1 LIRDD
6 GRRPDEPRP
15 VSLELGCLKYAEGSC
30 LAVAGNTRVLCAA
43 SVERRVPPFLAG
55 SGQGWVTAE
64 YGLLPRS
71 THQRTARES
80 DRPRSRSQEIKRFL
94 GRSLRAVC
102 DLSALG
108 EQQVIV
114 DCDVIQADGGT
125 RTLALTGGFC
135 ALKQAVET
143 MRGRGLTS
151 AVSVGQLASATSI
164 GQRVERDP
172 LIESVA
178 AISVGIVEGE
188 VLLDLDYSE
197 DSRADTDMNLV
208 LTASGRIVEV
218 QATAEHVPFGFA
230 EFTRMYNLAARAIDE
245 LIQLQHAS
253 FKTAGG

>member
-1 LIRDD
+1 MTRDD
-6 GRRPDEPRP
+6 GRRPDELRP
-15 VSLELGCLKYAEGSC
+15 VTLELGCLKYAEGSC
-30 LAVAGNTRVLCAA
+30 MAVAGNTRVLCAA
-43 SVERRVPPFLAG
+43 SVERRVPPFLVG

-71 THQRTARES
+71 TNQRTPRETE
-80 DRPRSRSQEIKRFL
+80 RPRSRSQEIKRFL

-135 ALKQAVET
+135 ALKQALESV
-143 MRGRGLTS
+143 RGRG
-151 AVSVGQLASATSI
+151 
-164 GQRVERDP
+164 RVEREP
-172 LIESVA
+172 LIEHVA
-178 AISVGIVEGE
+178 AISVGIVEGD
-188 VLLDLDYSE
+188 VLLDLAYSE

-208 LTASGRIVEV
+208 LTESGRIVEV
-218 QATAEHVPFGFA
+218 QATAEHVPFRFD
-230 EFTRMYNLAARAIDE
+230 EFNRMYELAAKAIGE

-253 FKTAGG
+253 LKTTGG

>member
-1 LIRDD
+1 VIRDD
-6 GRRPDEPRP
+6 GRQPDELRP
-15 VSLELGCLKYAEGSC
+15 VTLELGCLKYAEGSC

-43 SVERRVPPFLAG
+43 SVERRVPPFLVG

-80 DRPRSRSQEIKRFL
+80 ERPRGRSQEIKRFL
-94 GRSLRAVC
+94 GRSLRAIC

-135 ALKQAVET
+135 ALKQAVEG
-143 MRGRGLTS
+143 MRGRGWAS
-151 AVSVGQLASATSI
+151 ADPVGQRA
-164 GQRVERDP
+164 ERGP
-172 LIESVA
+172 LIEHVA
-178 AISVGIVEGE
+178 AISVGIVDGE

-208 LTASGRIVEV
+208 LTESGRIVEV
-218 QATAEHVPFGFA
+218 QATAEHVPFRLE
-230 EFTRMYNLAARAIDE
+230 EFTRMYDLAARAIGG
-245 LIQLQHAS
+245 LVQLQHDS
-253 FKTAGG
+253 FQEKG

>member
-1 LIRDD
+1 MAMTRDD
-6 GRRPDEPRP
+6 GRRPDEMRP
-15 VSLELGCLKYAEGSC
+15 VTLELGCLKYAEGSC
-30 LAVAGNTRVLCAA
+30 MAVAGNTRVLCAA

-64 YGLLPRS
+64 YGLLPRA

-80 DRPRSRSQEIKRFL
+80 ERPRGRSQEIKRFL

-108 EQQVIV
+108 EQQIIV
-114 DCDVIQADGGT
+114 DCDVIQADAGT

-143 MRGRGLTS
+143 MRGR
-151 AVSVGQLASATSI
+151 
-164 GQRVERDP
+164 VERDP
-172 LIESVA
+172 LIEHVA
-178 AISVGIVEGE
+178 AISVGIVDGE

-208 LTASGRIVEV
+208 LTESGRIVEV
-218 QATAEHVPFGFA
+218 QATAEHVPFGFD
-230 EFTRMYNLAARAIDE
+230 EFTRMYDLAARAIGE

-253 FKTAGG
+253 LKTAGG

>member
-1 LIRDD
+1 MTRDD
-6 GRRPDEPRP
+6 GRRPDELRP

-43 SVERRVPPFLAG
+43 SFERRVPPFLVG
-55 SGQGWVTAE
+55 SGEGWVTAE

-80 DRPRSRSQEIKRFL
+80 ERPRSRSQEIKRFL

-135 ALKQAVET
+135 ALKQAVER
-143 MRGRGLTS
+143 MRGRGF
-151 AVSVGQLASATSI
+151 
-164 GQRVERDP
+164 VERDP
-172 LIESVA
+172 LIEHVA

-208 LTASGRIVEV
+208 LTESGRIVEV
-218 QATAEHVPFGFA
+218 QATAEHVPFGFD
-230 EFTRMYNLAARAIDE
+230 EFTRMYDLAARAIGE
-245 LIQLQHAS
+245 LIRLQQAS
-253 FKTAGG
+253 LTSASG

>member
-1 LIRDD
+1 MSRDD
-6 GRRPDEPRP
+6 GRRPDEIRP
-15 VSLELGCLKYAEGSC
+15 VTLELGCLKYAEGSC

-43 SVERRVPPFLAG
+43 SIEKRVPPFLVG

-71 THQRTARES
+71 THQRTPRES
-80 DRPRSRSQEIKRFL
+80 DRPRGRSQEIKRFL

-108 EQQVIV
+108 EQQIIV

-135 ALKQAVET
+135 ALKQAVERV
-143 MRGRGLTS
+143 RGRGF
-151 AVSVGQLASATSI
+151 
-164 GQRVERDP
+164 VERDP
-172 LIESVA
+172 LIEHVA
-178 AISVGIVEGE
+178 ATSVGIVDGE

-208 LTASGRIVEV
+208 LTESGRIVEV
-218 QATAEHVPFGFA
+218 QATAEHVPFNFE
-230 EFTRMYNLAARAIDE
+230 EFSRMYSLAARAIGE
-245 LIQLQHAS
+245 LIQLQQTS
-253 FKTAGG
+253 LSSVRG

>member
-1 LIRDD
+1 M
-6 GRRPDEPRP
+6 RP
-15 VSLELGCLKYAEGSC
+15 VTLELGCLKYAEGSC
-30 LAVAGNTRVLCAA
+30 MATAGNTRVLCAA
-43 SVERRVPPFLAG
+43 SVEKRVPPFLVG

-71 THQRTARES
+71 TNTRTPRET

-135 ALKQAVET
+135 ALKQALESV
-143 MRGRGLTS
+143 RGRG
-151 AVSVGQLASATSI
+151 
-164 GQRVERDP
+164 RVEREP
-172 LIESVA
+172 LIEHVA
-178 AISVGIVEGE
+178 AISVGIVEGD
-188 VLLDLDYSE
+188 VLLDLAYSE

-208 LTASGRIVEV
+208 LTESGRIVEV
-218 QATAEHVPFGFA
+218 QATAEHVPFRFD
-230 EFTRMYNLAARAIDE
+230 EFNLMYGLAANAIGE
-245 LIQLQHAS
+245 LIQLQHTSLKA
-253 FKTAGG
+253 TGD

>member
-1 LIRDD
+1 VTRDD
-6 GRRPDEPRP
+6 GRRPDGLRP
-15 VSLELGCLKYAEGSC
+15 VSLELGYLKYAEGSC
-30 LAVAGNTRVLCAA
+30 LAVSGNTRVLCAA

-71 THQRTARES
+71 THQRTPRETA
-80 DRPRSRSQEIKRFL
+80 RPRSRSQEIKRFL

-114 DCDVIQADGGT
+114 DCDVLQADGGT

-135 ALKQAVET
+135 ALKQAAER
-143 MRGRGLTS
+143 MRGRGL
-151 AVSVGQLASATSI
+151 L
-164 GQRVERDP
+164 ERDP
-172 LIESVA
+172 LIEHVA
-178 AISVGIVEGE
+178 AISVGIVDGE

-208 LTASGRIVEV
+208 LTESGRIVEV
-218 QATAEHVPFGFA
+218 QATAEHVPFGFD
-230 EFTRMYNLAARAIDE
+230 EFTRMYDLAARAIGE
-245 LIQLQHAS
+245 LIRLQHAS
-253 FKTAGG
+253 LKSACD

>member
-1 LIRDD
+1 MSRDN
-6 GRRPDEPRP
+6 GRRPDEMRP
-15 VSLELGCLKYAEGSC
+15 VTLELGCLKYAEGSC

-43 SVERRVPPFLAG
+43 SVEKRVPPFLAG

-80 DRPRSRSQEIKRFL
+80 DGPRSRSQEIKRFL

-108 EQQVIV
+108 EQQIIV

-135 ALKQAVET
+135 ALKQAVECV
-143 MRGRGLTS
+143 RGRGL
-151 AVSVGQLASATSI
+151 ASAAPV

-172 LIESVA
+172 LIEYVA
-178 AISVGIVEGE
+178 AISVGIVDGE

-208 LTASGRIVEV
+208 LTESGRIVEV
-218 QATAEHVPFGFA
+218 QATAEHVPFDFQ
-230 EFTRMYNLAARAIDE
+230 EFSRMYDLAARAIGE
-245 LIQLQHAS
+245 LTRLQHAGLGS
-253 FKTAGG
+253 VRG

>member
-1 LIRDD
+1 M
-6 GRRPDEPRP
+6 RP
-15 VSLELGCLKYAEGSC
+15 VALELGCLKYAEGSC
-30 LAVAGNTRVLCAA
+30 MATAGNTRVLCAA
-43 SVERRVPPFLAG
+43 SFEKRVPPFLVG

-71 THQRTARES
+71 THQRTARETE
-80 DRPRSRSQEIKRFL
+80 RPRSRSQEIKRFL

-102 DLSALG
+102 NLSALG

-135 ALKQAVET
+135 ALKQAVER
-143 MRGRGLTS
+143 MSGRGFV
-151 AVSVGQLASATSI
+151 A
-164 GQRVERDP
+164 RNP
-172 LIESVA
+172 LIEHVA

-208 LTASGRIVEV
+208 LTESGRIVEV
-218 QATAEHVPFGFA
+218 QATAEHVPFRFE
-230 EFTRMYNLAARAIDE
+230 EFSRMYDIAARAIDGLVE
-245 LIQLQHAS
+245 LQR
-253 FKTAGG
+253 AGLKAAGV

>member
-1 LIRDD
+1 VNRDD
-6 GRRPDEPRP
+6 GRRPDEIRS
-15 VSLELGCLKYAEGSC
+15 VTLELGCLKYAEGSC
-30 LAVAGNTRVLCAA
+30 MAMAGNTRVLCAA
-43 SVERRVPPFLAG
+43 SVERRVPPFLVG

-71 THQRTARES
+71 THQRTARETE
-80 DRPRSRSQEIKRFL
+80 RPRSRSQEIKRFL

-135 ALKQAVET
+135 ALKQALESV
-143 MRGRGLTS
+143 RGRGL
-151 AVSVGQLASATSI
+151 
-164 GQRVERDP
+164 VERDP
-172 LIESVA
+172 LIEHVA
-178 AISVGIVEGE
+178 AISVGIVDGE

-208 LTASGRIVEV
+208 LTGSGRIVEV
-218 QATAEHVPFGFA
+218 QATAEHVPFGFD
-230 EFTRMYNLAARAIDE
+230 EFTRMYNLAARAIGE

-253 FKTAGG
+253 LKTAGS

>member
-1 LIRDD
+1 MNRDD
-6 GRRPDEPRP
+6 GRRPDEMRP
-15 VSLELGCLKYAEGSC
+15 VTLELGCLKYAEGSC

-43 SVERRVPPFLAG
+43 SVEKRVPPFLAG

-71 THQRTARES
+71 THQRTARET

-108 EQQVIV
+108 EQQIIV

-135 ALKQAVET
+135 ALKQAVESV
-143 MRGRGLTS
+143 RGRGF
-151 AVSVGQLASATSI
+151 
-164 GQRVERDP
+164 VERDP
-172 LIESVA
+172 LIEYVA

-208 LTASGRIVEV
+208 LTESGRIVEV
-218 QATAEHVPFGFA
+218 QATAEHVPFDFQ
-230 EFTRMYNLAARAIDE
+230 EFSRMYDLAARAIGE
-245 LIQLQHAS
+245 LTRLQHAGL
-253 FKTAGG
+253 KEKE

>member
-1 LIRDD
+1 MSRDD
-6 GRRPDEPRP
+6 GRRPDEIRP
-15 VSLELGCLKYAEGSC
+15 VTLELGCLKYAEGSC

-43 SVERRVPPFLAG
+43 SIEKRVPPFLVG

-71 THQRTARES
+71 THQRTPRES
-80 DRPRSRSQEIKRFL
+80 DRPRGRSQEIKRFL

-108 EQQVIV
+108 EQQIIV

-135 ALKQAVET
+135 ALKQAVERV
-143 MRGRGLTS
+143 RGRGF
-151 AVSVGQLASATSI
+151 
-164 GQRVERDP
+164 VERDP
-172 LIESVA
+172 LIEYVA
-178 AISVGIVEGE
+178 ATSVGIVDGE

-208 LTASGRIVEV
+208 LTESGRIVEV
-218 QATAEHVPFGFA
+218 QATAEHVPFRFD
-230 EFTRMYNLAARAIDE
+230 EFSRMYGLAAKAIGE

-253 FKTAGG
+253 LKTTGG

>member
-1 LIRDD
+1 MTRDD
-6 GRRPDEPRP
+6 GRRPDEMRP
-15 VSLELGCLKYAEGSC
+15 VTLELGCLKYAEGSC
-30 LAVAGNTRVLCAA
+30 MAAAGNTRVLCAA
-43 SVERRVPPFLAG
+43 SVERRVPPFLVG

-71 THQRTARES
+71 THQRTPRETE
-80 DRPRSRSQEIKRFL
+80 RPRSRSQEIKRFL

-125 RTLALTGGFC
+125 RTLVLTGGFC

-143 MRGRGLTS
+143 MRGRGL
-151 AVSVGQLASATSI
+151 
-164 GQRVERDP
+164 ERDP
-172 LIESVA
+172 LIEHVA
-178 AISVGIVEGE
+178 ATSVGIVEGD
-188 VLLDLDYSE
+188 VLLDLAYSE

-208 LTASGRIVEV
+208 LTESGRIVEV
-218 QATAEHVPFGFA
+218 QATAEHVPFRFD
-230 EFTRMYNLAARAIDE
+230 EFSRMYGLAAKAIGE

-253 FKTAGG
+253 LKTTGA

>member
-1 LIRDD
+1 VKETTIRDD
-6 GRRPDEPRP
+6 GRRPDEIRP
-15 VSLELGCLKYAEGSC
+15 VTLELGCLKYAEGSC

-43 SVERRVPPFLAG
+43 SVEKRVPSFLVG

-71 THQRTARES
+71 TFQRTARES
-80 DRPRSRSQEIKRFL
+80 DRPRSRSQEIRRFL

-108 EQQVIV
+108 EQQIIV

-135 ALKQAVET
+135 ALKQAVERI
-143 MRGRGLTS
+143 RGRGF
-151 AVSVGQLASATSI
+151 
-164 GQRVERDP
+164 VERDP
-172 LIESVA
+172 LIEHVA
-178 AISVGIVEGE
+178 ATSVGIVDGE

-208 LTASGRIVEV
+208 LTESGRIVEI
-218 QATAEHVPFGFA
+218 QATAEHVPFDFG
-230 EFTRMYNLAARAIDE
+230 EFSRMYNLAARAIGE
-245 LIQLQHAS
+245 LVQLQHACLKS
-253 FKTAGG
+253 SGA